1 MSLHW
6 YVLRSKPRKEEVV
19 WRQLQEKGFENYY
32 PRIRVHPVNPRA
44 RKVKPYFPGYLFVRA
59 DLEHLGISVFKWMPH
74 TLGFVSFD
82 GEPASVPGH
91 LVQELQKR
99 ILEINEAGGEVL
111 EGLKPG
117 DKVRIHEGPFSGYG
131 AVFDTRLPGEERVR
145 VLLKL
150 INDKRQIPVE
160 LRTSQI
166 RKLDK

>member
-6 YVLRSKPRKEEVV
+6 YVLRSKPRKEDVV
-19 WRQLQEKGFENYY
+19 WRQLQEKGLENYY
-32 PRIRVHPVNPRA
+32 PRIRVHPVNPRS
-44 RKVKPYFPGYLFVRA
+44 RKIKPYFPGYIFVKA
-59 DLEHLGISVFKWMPH
+59 DLEHEGISTFKWMPH

-82 GEPASVPGH
+82 GEPASVSDH
-91 LVQELQKR
+91 MVQELQKR

-150 INDKRQIPVE
+150 INDKRQVPVE